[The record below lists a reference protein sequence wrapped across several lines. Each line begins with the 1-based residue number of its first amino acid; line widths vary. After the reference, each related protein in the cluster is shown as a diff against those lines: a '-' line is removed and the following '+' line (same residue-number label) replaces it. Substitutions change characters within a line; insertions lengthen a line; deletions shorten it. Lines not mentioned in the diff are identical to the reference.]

1 MENELNSL
9 MNNIPGFSKNDLN
22 VDDELEELNE
32 EVSNEKH
39 THKNS
44 DELLEEEINRLN
56 IECYHIIRTLSIN
69 KNLTGY
75 QKEMSQYRL
84 SHLTESINSIKSQIY
99 DIKKFRYA
107 SQMEKFNKKLK

>member
-39 THKNS
+39 TH
-44 DELLEEEINRLN
+44 
-56 IECYHIIRTLSIN
+56 
-69 KNLTGY
+69 
-75 QKEMSQYRL
+75 
-84 SHLTESINSIKSQIY
+84 
-99 DIKKFRYA
+99 
-107 SQMEKFNKKLK
+107 

>member
-44 DELLEEEINRLN
+44 DELLEEEIN
-56 IECYHIIRTLSIN
+56 
-69 KNLTGY
+69 
-75 QKEMSQYRL
+75 
-84 SHLTESINSIKSQIY
+84 
-99 DIKKFRYA
+99 KKR
-107 SQMEKFNKKLK
+107 